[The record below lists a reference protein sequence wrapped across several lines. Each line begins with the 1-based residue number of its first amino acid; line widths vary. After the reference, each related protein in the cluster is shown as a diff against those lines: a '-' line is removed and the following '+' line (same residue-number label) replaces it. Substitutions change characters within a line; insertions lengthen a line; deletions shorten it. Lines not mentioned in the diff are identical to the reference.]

1 MNILVLHRAFGDD
14 YAAAKVSAPGYLDAI
29 DALDYAFR
37 WTNNVAGSW
46 SRRDIEDN
54 GDFNPSVEV
63 IEPLD
68 ESGMG
73 HRSTST
79 GDLMQIIDDERAPEA
94 LAGRIFEVSSF
105 GFKDVNTGEPL
116 RV

>member
-1 MNILVLHRAFGDD
+1 MNILVLHRAFGDN
-14 YAAAKVSAPGYLDAI
+14 YAAAKVAAPAEMN
-29 DALDYAFR
+29 AHEAFEYAWR

-54 GDFNPSVEV
+54 GDFNPNVEV
-63 IEPLD
+63 VEPLD

-79 GDLMQIIDDERAPEA
+79 GDLMQVIDDERAPEA
-94 LAGRIFEVSSF
+94 LAGQIFEVASI
-105 GFKDVNTGEPL
+105 GFTNVNTGEPL
-116 RV
+116 

>member
-14 YAAAKVSAPGYLDAI
+14 YAAAKVSAPAELDAI

-54 GDFNPSVEV
+54 GDFNPNVEV
-63 IEPLD
+63 VEPLD

-79 GDLMQIIDDERAPEA
+79 GDLMQVIDDERAPEA

-116 RV
+116 TV